1 MSLKR
6 HPADD
11 SIGYLRQGAEL
22 VRKLDDD
29 LFTRSVGGRFRGG
42 VGSQFRHCIDFY
54 ECLLHGLDN
63 GDLVDYAARSRERE
77 LETRRTA
84 AAERLEQLAK
94 RLAALDA
101 DSLSRPLKV
110 RSEQPV
116 PGIPEWS
123 GSTLHRE
130 LQFLVSHTVHH
141 YALIVALLGRLGY
154 ELEPEQADFGI
165 APSTLDHWNE
175 ADQLAG

>member
-11 SIGYLRQGAEL
+11 SIGYLHQGAEL

-29 LFTRSVGGRFRGG
+29 LFTRSVGARFRGG

-54 ECLLHGLDN
+54 ECLLYGLEN
-63 GDLVDYAARSRERE
+63 ENLVDYSARCREHR
-77 LETRRTA
+77 LEIERTA
-84 AAERLEQLAK
+84 AADRLEQIAR
-94 RLAALDA
+94 RLAAIDA
-101 DSLSRPLKV
+101 GSLNLPLKV

-116 PGIPEWS
+116 EGIPEWC

-141 YALIVALLGRLGY
+141 YALIVSLLGRLGY
-154 ELEPEQADFGI
+154 ELESEHADFGI
-165 APSTLDHWNE
+165 APSTLAHWNE
-175 ADQLAG
+175 TDQLAG

>member
-6 HPADD
+6 HPAED
-11 SIGYLRQGAEL
+11 SIAYLRQGADL
-22 VRKLDDD
+22 VRRLDDD
-29 LFTRSVGGRFRGG
+29 LFTRTTGGRFRGG

-54 ECLLHGLDN
+54 ECLLRGLDA
-63 GDLVDYAARSRERE
+63 GDRVDYAARSRDRE
-77 LETRRTA
+77 LETRREF
-84 AAERLEQLAK
+84 AAERLEQLAG
-94 RLAALDA
+94 RLSALDPDA
-101 DSLSRPLKV
+101 LARPLQV

-116 PGIPEWS
+116 PGIPEWC

-154 ELEPEQADFGI
+154 ELDSDLAEFGI
-165 APSTLDHWNE
+165 APSTLQHWKE
-175 ADQLAG
+175 AGHLAG

>member
-6 HPADD
+6 HPAED
-11 SIGYLRQGAEL
+11 SIGHLRQGAEL

-54 ECLLHGLDN
+54 DCLLYGLEN
-63 GDLVDYAARSRERE
+63 GDLVDYTARSRENR
-77 LETRRTA
+77 LETEPAA
-84 AAERLEQLAK
+84 AAERLEQIAE
-94 RLAALDA
+94 RLAALDTS
-101 DSLSRPLKV
+101 SLNRLLRV

-116 PGIPEWS
+116 SGIPEWC

-154 ELEPEQADFGI
+154 ELEPEYANFGI
-165 APSTLDHWNE
+165 APSTLEHWNE

>member
-22 VRKLDDD
+22 VRKMDDG
-29 LFTRSVGGRFRGG
+29 LFTRSAGGTFRGG

-54 ECLLHGLDN
+54 ECLLHGLEND
-63 GDLVDYAARSRERE
+63 DAVDYAARSRDKR
-77 LETRRTA
+77 LETERA
-84 AAERLEQLAK
+84 AAADRLEQIAD
-94 RLAALDA
+94 RLAAIDVSALD
-101 DSLSRPLKV
+101 RPLKV
-110 RSEQPV
+110 RSEKPV
-116 PGIPEWS
+116 EGVPEWC

-130 LQFLVSHTVHH
+130 LQFLMSHTVHH
-141 YALIVALLGRLGY
+141 YALIVSLLERLGY
-154 ELEPEQADFGI
+154 ELEPEQAGFGI
-165 APSTLDHWNE
+165 APSTLAHWNE

>member
-1 MSLKR
+1 MSPKR

-11 SIGYLRQGAEL
+11 NIGYLRQGAEL

-54 ECLLHGLDN
+54 ECLLYGLEN
-63 GDLVDYAARSRERE
+63 GDLVDYTARSRERE
-77 LETRRTA
+77 LEIRRTA
-84 AAERLEQLAK
+84 AAQRLEQLAK
-94 RLAALDA
+94 RLAVIDV

-116 PGIPEWS
+116 PELPEWS

-154 ELEPEQADFGI
+154 DLEPEQADFGI
-165 APSTLDHWNE
+165 APSTLEHWNE
-175 ADQLAG
+175 TDQLAG

>member
-1 MSLKR
+1 MSHKR

-11 SIGYLRQGAEL
+11 SIGYLRQGADL
-22 VRKLDDD
+22 LRKLDDD

-54 ECLLHGLDN
+54 ECLLRGLEN
-63 GDLVDYAARSRERE
+63 EGLVDYAARSREHR
-77 LETRRTA
+77 LETQRTA
-84 AAERLEQLAK
+84 AADRLEQITD
-94 RLAALDA
+94 RLAAIDP
-101 DSLSRPLKV
+101 DSLTRPLKV

-116 PGIPEWS
+116 PDIPEWC

-154 ELEPEQADFGI
+154 ELEPEHANFGI
-165 APSTLDHWNE
+165 APSTLEHWNE

>member
-6 HPADD
+6 HPAED
-11 SIGYLRQGAEL
+11 SIGYLHQGAEL
-22 VRKLDDD
+22 VRKLGDD

-54 ECLLHGLDN
+54 DCLLYGLEN
-63 GDLVDYAARSRERE
+63 GDLVDYTARSRENR
-77 LETRRTA
+77 LETEPAA
-84 AAERLEQLAK
+84 AAERLEQIAE

-101 DSLSRPLKV
+101 SSLDRLLKV

-116 PGIPEWS
+116 SGIPEWC

-154 ELEPEQADFGI
+154 ELEPEYANFGI
-165 APSTLDHWNE
+165 APSTLAHWNE

>member
-11 SIGYLRQGAEL
+11 SIGYLGQGAEL
-22 VRKLDDD
+22 VRKMDDD
-29 LFTRSVGGRFRGG
+29 LFTRSTGGRFRGG

-54 ECLLHGLDN
+54 ECLLHGLEN
-63 GDLVDYAARSRERE
+63 GDLVDYAARSRDHEF
-77 LETRRTA
+77 ETDRMA
-84 AAERLEQLAK
+84 AADRLEQLAK
-94 RLAALDA
+94 RLAAIDPN
-101 DSLSRPLKV
+101 SLERPLKV
-110 RSEQPV
+110 RSEHPV
-116 PGIPEWS
+116 PEIPEWC

-154 ELEPEQADFGI
+154 ELPSEHADFGI
-165 APSTLDHWNE
+165 APSTLEHWKE
-175 ADQLAG
+175 AGQQGG

>member
-29 LFTRSVGGRFRGG
+29 LFTRSVGRRFRGG

-54 ECLLHGLDN
+54 ECLLYGLEN
-63 GDLVDYAARSRERE
+63 EDLVDYAARSREHK
-77 LETRRTA
+77 LETQRQA
-84 AAERLEQLAK
+84 AADRMEQIAD
-94 RLAALDA
+94 RLAAIDPVL
-101 DSLSRPLKV
+101 LKRPLKV

-116 PGIPEWS
+116 EDVPEWC

-141 YALIVALLGRLGY
+141 YALIVSLLGRLGY
-154 ELEPEQADFGI
+154 ELEPKYADFGI
-165 APSTLDHWNE
+165 APSTLEHWNE
-175 ADQLAG
+175 ADKLAG

>member
-29 LFTRSVGGRFRGG
+29 LFTRSTGGRFRGG

-54 ECLLHGLDN
+54 ECLLFGLEN
-63 GDLVDYAARSRERE
+63 EDLVDYAARSREHR
-77 LETRRTA
+77 LETERA
-84 AAERLEQLAK
+84 AAADRLEQIAERL
-94 RLAALDA
+94 AAIDV
-101 DSLSRPLKV
+101 SLLNRPLKV

-116 PGIPEWS
+116 DGVPEWC

-141 YALIVALLGRLGY
+141 YALIVALLARLGY
-154 ELEPEQADFGI
+154 ELEPEHADFGI
-165 APSTLDHWNE
+165 APSTLAFWNE
-175 ADQLAG
+175 ADKLTG